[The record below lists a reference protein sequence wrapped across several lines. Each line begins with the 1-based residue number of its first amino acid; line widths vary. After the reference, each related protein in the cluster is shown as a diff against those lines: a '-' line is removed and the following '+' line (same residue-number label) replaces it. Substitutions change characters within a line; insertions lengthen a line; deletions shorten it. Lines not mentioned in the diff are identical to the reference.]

1 VNTLQEQFVTE
12 ARELIRQAT
21 DDLIA
26 LERDGSSSECI
37 DRVFRAFH
45 TLKGSA
51 GVVEL
56 PAMSLM
62 LHAAEDL
69 LTSVR
74 QGTLGVT
81 AEIIDQSLAA
91 LDQVASWVDDFEVAG
106 TLPAQAGEAAH
117 LMAERLRSLLPTD
130 VAAHAS
136 MPRTSAPPGG
146 APHGGA
152 PLGGK
157 GNLPEWVLALTQSQG
172 RRLTSR
178 SPASTLVA
186 ISYEP
191 LADCFFN
198 GDDPLQLMRQ
208 VPELLA
214 ISVEPREA
222 FPPLAEFEPYAC
234 NIRLRAISAGNRDDI
249 ARIFRL
255 VPDQVRILEFPEDV
269 LPAAPD
275 KTGDRNELNTLIRAV
290 VDAQCQMLRVADR
303 KDDLSGCIGSA
314 SRVAVNA
321 LRHGGYA
328 DLSET
333 VEHGGSLALSRRDTG
348 PLLAALEQVFVALDS
363 GPSEATPDDIAP
375 TSPSLPSE
383 PIDRSDRVL
392 RVNETKLNAL
402 INLAG
407 ELIVA
412 KNALAHS
419 ARQVDQELV
428 GHEIAA
434 AIRRDHDA
442 IERLVVELHG
452 ATLQLRM
459 VPVAQVFRSFPRL
472 VRDLSRQLGKNVTLV
487 TRGDTTEAD
496 KAMIDRLFEP
506 LVHLVRNAVDH
517 GIESPEQRHAA
528 GKSATATISLQASRV
543 GDRLLIEASDDGRGI
558 DAAIVRRKASE
569 RGLMSRMELAALT
582 DEQAIDLIFAAGFS
596 TATAVSDI
604 SGRGIGMDVVRTT
617 VEQIGGRV
625 SLTSKV
631 GEGTKVRLDLPITIA
646 MSRIMVVEAG
656 GQLFGISMDAISET
670 VRLTP
675 DRIVRIKSNDG
686 FVLRDRIVPIVLL
699 AELMKLPERSK
710 DESAS
715 RLFLIIEAG
724 GRIAAVEIDAIRDRL
739 DVVLKP
745 MQGLLA
751 GARGY
756 AGTTLL
762 GDGRVLLVLD
772 VKEILP

>member
-26 LERDGSSSECI
+26 LERDGASLECI

-74 QGTLGVT
+74 QGTLGVSS
-81 AEIIDQSLAA
+81 EIIDQSLAA
-91 LDQVASWVDDFEVAG
+91 LDQVASWVDDFEIAE
-106 TLPAQAGEAAH
+106 TLPAQAGEVAH

-130 VAAHAS
+130 AAAPAIVAPAS
-136 MPRTSAPPGG
+136 A
-146 APHGGA
+146 AHGGA
-152 PLGGK
+152 LTAGALSGDKTNFP
-157 GNLPEWVLALTQSQG
+157 NWALALAQD
-172 RRLTSR
+172 RRLTARSR
-178 SPASTLVA
+178 ASTLVA

-208 VPELLA
+208 VPDLMA

-222 FPPLAEFEPYAC
+222 FPPLSELEPYVC
-234 NIRLRAISAGNRDDI
+234 NIRLRAISAANRDDI

-255 VPDQVRILEFPEDV
+255 VPDQVRILEFPGDV
-269 LPAAPD
+269 LPVAPD
-275 KTGDRNELNTLIRAV
+275 EIGDGNELNLLIRAI
-290 VDAQCQMLRVADR
+290 VDAQCQMLRVTGR
-303 KDDLSGCIGSA
+303 KEDLVGCVGSA

-321 LRHGGYA
+321 LRHGGYSV
-328 DLSET
+328 LSET
-333 VEHGGSLALSRRDTG
+333 VERGGSLALSRRDTG
-348 PLLAALEQVFVALDS
+348 PLLAALEQVFVALGS
-363 GPSEATPDDIAP
+363 GPSEARPDDIAP

-383 PIDRSDRVL
+383 QIDRSDRVL

-419 ARQVDQELV
+419 ARQVDQELG
-428 GHEIAA
+428 GHEIAS

-442 IERLVVELHG
+442 IDRLAGELHG
-452 ATLQLRM
+452 AILQLRM
-459 VPVAQVFRSFPRL
+459 VPVVQVFRSFPRL
-472 VRDLSRQLGKNVTLV
+472 VRGLSRQLGKNVNLV
-487 TRGDTTEAD
+487 THGDTTEAD

-528 GKSATATISLQASRV
+528 GKPATAEILLQASRV
-543 GDRLLIEASDDGRGI
+543 GDRLLVEVSDDGRGI
-558 DAAIVRRKASE
+558 DAAVVRRKASE
-569 RGLMSRMELAALT
+569 RRLMSRTELAALS
-582 DEQAIDLIFAAGFS
+582 DEQAIDLIFATGFS
-596 TATAVSDI
+596 TATTVSDI

-625 SLTSKV
+625 SITSKV
-631 GEGTKVRLDLPITIA
+631 GAGTKVRLNLPITIA

-656 GQLFGISMDAISET
+656 GQLFGISMDAVSET

-675 DRIVRIKSNDG
+675 DRVVRIKSNDG

-715 RLFLIIEAG
+715 RLFLVIEAG
-724 GRIAAVEIDAIRDRL
+724 GRMAAVEIDAIRDRL

>member
-21 DDLIA
+21 DALIA
-26 LERDGSSSECI
+26 LERDGASLECI

-74 QGTLGVT
+74 QGTLGVSS
-81 AEIIDQSLAA
+81 EIIDQSLAA
-91 LDQVASWVDDFEVAG
+91 LDQVASWVDDFEIAE
-106 TLPAQAGEAAH
+106 TLPAQAGEVAH

-130 VAAHAS
+130 AAAPAIVSPAS
-136 MPRTSAPPGG
+136 A
-146 APHGGA
+146 AHGGA
-152 PLGGK
+152 LTAGALSGDKTNFP
-157 GNLPEWVLALTQSQG
+157 NWALALAQD
-172 RRLTSR
+172 RRLTARSR
-178 SPASTLVA
+178 ASTLVA

-208 VPELLA
+208 VPDLMA

-222 FPPLAEFEPYAC
+222 FPPLSELEPYVC
-234 NIRLRAISAGNRDDI
+234 NIRLRAISAANRDDI

-255 VPDQVRILEFPEDV
+255 VPDQVRILEFPGDV
-269 LPAAPD
+269 LPVAPD
-275 KTGDRNELNTLIRAV
+275 EIGDGNELNLLIRAI
-290 VDAQCQMLRVADR
+290 VDAQCQMLRVTGR
-303 KDDLSGCIGSA
+303 KEDLVGCVGSA

-321 LRHGGYA
+321 LRHGGYSV
-328 DLSET
+328 LSET
-333 VEHGGSLALSRRDTG
+333 VERGGSLALSRRDAG
-348 PLLAALEQVFVALDS
+348 PLLAALEQVFVALGS
-363 GPSEATPDDIAP
+363 GPSEARPDDIAP

-383 PIDRSDRVL
+383 QIDRSDRVL

-419 ARQVDQELV
+419 ARQVDQELG
-428 GHEIAA
+428 GHEIAS

-442 IERLVVELHG
+442 IDRLAGELHG
-452 ATLQLRM
+452 AILQLRM
-459 VPVAQVFRSFPRL
+459 VPVVQVFRSFPRL
-472 VRDLSRQLGKNVTLV
+472 VRGLSRQLGKNVNLV
-487 TRGDTTEAD
+487 THGDTTEAD

-528 GKSATATISLQASRV
+528 GKPATAEILLQASRV
-543 GDRLLIEASDDGRGI
+543 GDRLLVEVSDDGRGI
-558 DAAIVRRKASE
+558 DAAVVRRKASE
-569 RGLMSRMELAALT
+569 RRLMSRTELAALS
-582 DEQAIDLIFAAGFS
+582 DEQAIDLIFATGFS
-596 TATAVSDI
+596 TATTVSDI

-625 SLTSKV
+625 SITSKV
-631 GEGTKVRLDLPITIA
+631 GAGTKVRLNLPITIA

-656 GQLFGISMDAISET
+656 GQLFGISMDAVSET

-675 DRIVRIKSNDG
+675 DRVVRIKSNDG

-699 AELMKLPERSK
+699 AELMKLPERRK

-715 RLFLIIEAG
+715 RLFLVIEAG
-724 GRIAAVEIDAIRDRL
+724 GRMAAVEIDAIRDRL

>member
-12 ARELIRQAT
+12 ARELIHQAT

-74 QGTLGVT
+74 QGTLGVS
-81 AEIIDQSLAA
+81 AEIIDQSLAT
-91 LDQVASWVDDFEVAG
+91 LDQVASWVDDFETAG
-106 TLPAQAGEAAH
+106 TLPAQAGEVAH

-130 VAAHAS
+130 VAAHAT

-146 APHGGA
+146 RLPE
-152 PLGGK
+152 GK
-157 GNLPEWVLALTQSQG
+157 GNLPEWVLALAQD
-172 RRLTSR
+172 RRLTYR

-186 ISYEP
+186 ISYDP

-208 VPELLA
+208 VPDLLA

-222 FPPLAEFEPYAC
+222 FPPLSEIEPYVC
-234 NIRLRAISAGNRDDI
+234 NIRLRAISAGDRDDI

-255 VPDQVRILEFPEDV
+255 VPDQVRVVEFPGDMLSV
-269 LPAAPD
+269 APD
-275 KTGDRNELNTLIRAV
+275 KTGDGNELNVLIRAV
-290 VDAQCQMLRVADR
+290 VNAQCQMLRVADR
-303 KDDLSGCIGSA
+303 KDALIGYVGSA

-328 DLSET
+328 DLSEA
-333 VEHGGSLALSRRDTG
+333 VERGGSLALSQGDTG
-348 PLLAALEQVFVALDS
+348 PLLTALEQVFGALDS
-363 GPSEATPDDIAP
+363 GPAEATPDDMASTLP
-375 TSPSLPSE
+375 PLPSE
-383 PIDRSDRVL
+383 QVDRSDRVL

-419 ARQVDQELV
+419 AHQVDQELG
-428 GHEIAA
+428 GHEIAG

-442 IERLVVELHG
+442 IERLAVELHG
-452 ATLQLRM
+452 AILQLRM
-459 VPVAQVFRSFPRL
+459 VTVGQVFRSFPRL

-496 KAMIDRLFEP
+496 KVMIDRLFEP

-543 GDRLLIEASDDGRGI
+543 GDRLLVEVSDNGRGI

-569 RGLMSRMELAALT
+569 RGLMSRTELAALT

-604 SGRGIGMDVVRTT
+604 SGRGIGMDVVRNT

-631 GEGTKVRLDLPITIA
+631 GDGTNVRLDLPITIA

-656 GQLFGISMDAISET
+656 GQQFGISMDAVSES

-675 DRIVRIKSNDG
+675 DRIVRIKNNDG
-686 FVLRDRIVPIVLL
+686 FVLRDRIVPIILL

-710 DESAS
+710 DENAT
-715 RLFLIIEAG
+715 RLFLVIEAG
-724 GRIAAVEIDAIRDRL
+724 GRMAAIEIDAIRDRL

>member
-26 LERDGSSSECI
+26 LERDGSSTECI

-56 PAMSLM
+56 PAMSLL

-74 QGTLGVT
+74 QGTLGVS

-91 LDQVASWVDDFEVAG
+91 LDQVASWVDDFEVTG
-106 TLPAQAGEAAH
+106 TLPAQAGEVARS
-117 LMAERLRSLLPTD
+117 MAERLRSFFPTD
-130 VAAHAS
+130 VAAHATVS
-136 MPRTSAPPGG
+136 RTSAPPGG
-146 APHGGA
+146 ALP
-152 PLGGK
+152 GGK
-157 GNLPEWVLALTQSQG
+157 TNLPKWVTALTQSQD
-172 RRLTSR
+172 RRLTSQ

-208 VPELLA
+208 VPGLLA
-214 ISVEPREA
+214 MSVEPRGA
-222 FPPLAEFEPYAC
+222 FPPLAELEPYVC

-249 ARIFRL
+249 ERIFRL
-255 VPDQVRILEFPEDV
+255 VPDQVRTLEFPDDA

-275 KTGDRNELNTLIRAV
+275 KTGYTNELNALIRAV
-290 VDAQCQMLRVADR
+290 VDEQCQMLRVADR
-303 KDDLSGCIGSA
+303 KDDLVGCIGSA
-314 SRVAVNA
+314 TRVAVNA
-321 LRHGGYA
+321 LRHGGYFV
-328 DLSET
+328 LSET
-333 VEHGGSLALSRRDTG
+333 VERGGSLALSRRDTE
-348 PLLAALEQVFVALDS
+348 PLLAALEQVFVALGS
-363 GPSEATPDDIAP
+363 GPEATPDDIAP

-383 PIDRSDRVL
+383 QIDRSDRVL

-419 ARQVDQELV
+419 ARQVDQELR

-434 AIRRDHDA
+434 AIRRDHAA

-487 TRGDTTEAD
+487 THGDTTEAD

-517 GIESPEQRHAA
+517 GIEGPEQRHAA
-528 GKSATATISLQASRV
+528 GKSATAAISIQASRV
-543 GDRLLIEASDDGRGI
+543 GDRLLVEVSDDGRGI
-558 DAAIVRRKASE
+558 DAAMVRRKASE
-569 RGLMSRMELAALT
+569 RGLMSRTELAALT

-604 SGRGIGMDVVRTT
+604 SGRGIGMDVVRNT

-631 GEGTKVRLDLPITIA
+631 GDGTKVRLDLPITIA

-656 GQLFGISMDAISET
+656 GQLFGISMDAVSET

-699 AELMKLPERSK
+699 AELMKLPERS
-710 DESAS
+710 ENANAS
-715 RLFLIIEAG
+715 RLFLVIEAG
-724 GRIAAVEIDAIRDRL
+724 GRMAAVEIDAIRDRL

-772 VKEILP
+772 VKELLP